1 MPEMT
6 ENQTPGHKPRKK
18 KNKESHNAV
27 ERQRKEKINA
37 GINRIGD
44 LLPCSQALKQSKNMI
59 LDQAYLYISELQKQ
73 NDAMLL
79 EGGERVQVE
88 EIRRLRR
95 QLDELRRE
103 SGHYIELL
111 KAHDINFLD
120 DPTVHWKGK
129 LRCAKVA
136 KVTPT
141 HQLPK
146 GIIVYSNGNVICPA
160 GKEPSPASDLGKQP
174 VMAGIVQS
182 SCDITAGVRVN
193 VALQHVSVPS
203 SAPPLLPKAT
213 LAPIVSTPGMKL
225 VEQCVEEVPLAP
237 KLPPSVSYITLQGI
251 CPLPMVTAALPRP
264 TTQPLV
270 SPLQPVWPPHS
281 RSILSP
287 ALQPFP
293 RSTTQNAAIGTM
305 SYTTIN
311 SSPTVLRASAA
322 GSTQT
327 TWTTLQLAG
336 NTVQPVCQSVG
347 TKLSVQPI
355 HIQMRP
361 QVTIQPQAPI
371 TAHIQA
377 QPSTQR
383 TPQLRPAILAQHQ
396 PHCTVLPQSAIM
408 SQPAVVAN
416 STMISRPQP
425 AVQQQATV
433 PSHPQ
438 TVLMTQPQPAMLPQV
453 QAQAHPQ
460 AAVRPLLQ
468 TMQVLQMNPTG
479 TAIAGVTTPQN
490 TNNPSVVILQQAN
503 PCSAQSVVSDD
514 LTNQTPCQHIVIIQA
529 SNQPPPAPPQ
539 NPQVGMVPAAAPNQ
553 IVATSSTTSTT
564 GQQIVGGKQLVHIL
578 PRPVPQTQTPQAPP
592 VPSNPQ
598 TITVN
603 GQVFALQP
611 MKTSEKSGCKGGQ
624 SSLQL
629 IQPSTAEEPST
640 AKEPT
645 TNMHTLGALS
655 SLNQSISQGMPSCI
669 STQSNVQRTL
679 ASPSYSIVPQ
689 QKPSSVPILAAPHSS
704 PVRQIQI
711 PSVTPHRPGLAMGT
725 GKALWRQPETASVP
739 RPKRAITKRTK
750 LVSKKEPKQGR
761 PVTISAKPEALTG
774 DRLEQEVTVPQ
785 GIPSSVAVT
794 VRPKPLPVSTT
805 ANTPTVS
812 SSEASTQTRP
822 VEISINSTLSS
833 PEGNSVTTNS
843 YSGPTVSSEC
853 TTQSKTSVTSV
864 TPCTAAISS
873 SSMIFSSTQSE
884 LIITSVVSLATV
896 TSAADKP
903 TVTSTVSSQSK
914 QPAVAVSDRSTHL
927 RPTVTSTVSSQSK
940 QPAVAV
946 SDRSTHLRPT
956 VTSTVSSQSKQ
967 PAVAVSDRSTHLRPT
982 VTSTVSSQSKQP
994 AVAVSDRS
1002 THLRPTVTSTVSS
1015 QSKQPAVAVSDRST
1029 HLRPTVTSTVSSQ
1042 SKQPAVAVS
1051 DRSTHLRPTVTQNRQ
1066 PVTTTISTVQ
1076 TRSAIT
1082 NGSSRQSRSTGAC
1095 STETRSRSTGMMSSA
1110 ACQPSVSTVNSI
1122 GNRPVVSLQSA
1133 QLTSSSQ
1140 GQTKPAN
1147 SQESQPTTQTQFQPV
1162 ASPSGPSTPTPCS
1175 GALSFASPSVTVP
1188 MTMPSEY
1195 RKWVPYNRPS
1205 TQQMTMPTSTPSHPA
1220 ELNVTAVSGR
1230 EKEPQAEGHP
1240 SAAMEK
1246 ASARSDAAPSRM
1258 DYTLPQQV
1266 YVLDHEPLDQP
1277 PAPNRQTDSL
1287 MSGGAGGGRGFSVAS
1302 MLPTGHSVSSSPGH
1316 FGSFTFASEQTDIL
1330 AMLEQD
1336 SPGRRVGGCTVDNS
1350 SSANT
1355 PTPAWEPNSK
1365 SQQAS
1370 NSKERSAGQQ
1380 TKLTK
1385 QMETPV
1391 AKQVSVRVQAGDQTS
1406 AVRHP
1411 QNISFSQSHS
1421 HPQSQAQSGTSGTL
1435 SVNNLIRPS
1444 SSQQQA
1450 YPGSLSLAGQ
1460 LGSVPSPAGNSAH
1473 VSQTSTPVL
1482 PPFSGSV
1489 QLNEYAPLMRPQV
1502 GVGEPRYIKDLSKR
1516 PAQEDVILSS
1526 STKRQ
1531 KTCSSASNVG
1541 RMEVKPL
1548 DHSQMMVPQLPPTTS
1563 SIMTRINPD
1572 GVGTLFSGNT
1582 FMSTMLRPT
1591 ESHCTPQLPTQE
1603 HNQPGVLH
1611 LPHGHPQHGASQP
1624 GQHLGGN
1631 PYLKQQQ
1638 QQQQQ
1643 EHQGHHLYQLQHHLT
1658 QPDPAHLHSLHQRAL
1673 QQVQK
1678 KRGLVGGGQKQH
1690 HQEKGGVQQHQHQQ
1704 SQQSHQQQP
1713 QTHQQHQQQSQQHQQ
1728 QSQQQHQQQT
1738 QQQHQPQAL
1747 SQQQHL
1753 QQHPQQQHQQ
1763 QSSHSRHQHLQ
1774 QQQIQHFGSQHQ
1786 EKSCEA
1792 QPGPAGPRGHHSSH
1806 PAQEHLKSDQDH
1818 STMQRLM
1825 SSRNLEQHLT
1835 SQPSN
1840 PASQPSDLGCAPPR
1854 QDHHRVSSY
1863 SAEALIGKGSS
1874 SDEQQRMVLHLQ
1886 ATRGTTQEQPD
1897 LRGYLDTPRVKGNV
1911 THNPQSRLPPDH
1923 PGSADVQRVSECPP
1937 FKTMASAEGG
1947 HQLGG
1952 FEDMTP
1958 KSGSSSQRGQQGG
1971 FRMNPGPPGDGRT
1984 RGGYSGPHPGT
1995 QGVQIGA
2002 PGLTRDQEGCHQS
2015 FMQSLLEQTDH
2026 QRAVQCCPPVS
2037 MEYGCVPG
2045 SSAGDMQAKASS
2057 PSVPPTQKASA
2068 MRLGEGNKGH
2078 IPHGSGNMGTHP
2090 GVRTG
2095 LPHPLTPHNSSEP
2108 GRTTASSRPPTA
2120 VSQRSRHIT
2129 QEAQSGKLRPGER
2142 PRSGSLRPG
2151 NPFEPDVHL
2160 LGRPQSGSEARRSS
2174 IVRFMADS
2182 AQASG
2187 DNNLVPDQH
2196 LAQNF
2201 GFSFMPDGGLNLP
2214 PINANSTFIPPVSQT
2229 NSSRPSSL
2237 LPVEPQNTLPS
2248 FYPSYPPA
2256 AHPSLASDI
2265 PIQYFSNQMFTS
2277 PGADKSSSAPL
2288 NNRFGSILSP
2298 PRSVGFA
2305 QATFPLLSDMP
2316 AMPISNSSGITPHLS
2331 NFSLTSLF
2339 PEIATAMQPDGS
2351 AMPMSPLLS
2360 LSNNSSADSGKQPN
2374 RLAHNISHILGHD
2387 GSSAV

>member
-1 MPEMT
+1 MFPGT
-6 ENQTPGHKPRKK
+6 E
-18 KNKESHNAV
+18 A
-27 ERQRKEKINA
+27 
-37 GINRIGD
+37 
-44 LLPCSQALKQSKNMI
+44 
-59 LDQAYLYISELQKQ
+59 
-73 NDAMLL
+73 
-79 EGGERVQVE
+79 VE

-251 CPLPMVTAALPRP
+251 CPLPTVTAALP
-264 TTQPLV
+264 QPATPAPSLPV
-270 SPLQPVWPPHS
+270 AASLATPLSLHPVPS
-281 RSILSP
+281 FT
-287 ALQPFP
+287 AFP
-293 RSTTQNAAIGTM
+293 QVITTQNAATRTM

-311 SSPTVLRASAA
+311 SSPTVLGASAA

-336 NTVQPVCQSVG
+336 NTVQPVCQSLPTPETSTSGQQSIQQIVG

-377 QPSTQR
+377 QPSIQR
-383 TPQLRPAILAQHQ
+383 TPQLRPAILAQPQPVMASQ

-408 SQPAVVAN
+408 PQPAVVAH

-425 AVQQQATV
+425 AVHQQATV

-460 AAVRPLLQ
+460 AAVRPILQ

-592 VPSNPQ
+592 VPPNPQ

-725 GKALWRQPETASVP
+725 GKALWSQPETASVP

-761 PVTISAKPEALTG
+761 PVTISAKPVALTG

-794 VRPKPLPVSTT
+794 VQPKPLPVSTT

-822 VEISINSTLSS
+822 VELSINSTLSS
-833 PEGNSVTTNS
+833 PEGNSVTTSS

-864 TPCTAAISS
+864 TPCTAAVSS
-873 SSMIFSSTQSE
+873 SSIFSSTQSE

-896 TSAADKP
+896 TSAADK
-903 TVTSTVSSQSK
+903 
-914 QPAVAVSDRSTHL
+914 
-927 RPTVTSTVSSQSK
+927 
-940 QPAVAV
+940 
-946 SDRSTHLRPT
+946 
-956 VTSTVSSQSKQ
+956 
-967 PAVAVSDRSTHLRPT
+967 
-982 VTSTVSSQSKQP
+982 
-994 AVAVSDRS
+994 
-1002 THLRPTVTSTVSS
+1002 PTVTSTVSS

-1082 NGSSRQSRSTGAC
+1082 NGSSRQSRSIGAC
-1095 STETRSRSTGMMSSA
+1095 STETRSRSTGVMSSA

-1122 GNRPVVSLQSA
+1122 GNRPVASLQSA
-1133 QLTSSSQ
+1133 QLTLSSQ

-1147 SQESQPTTQTQFQPV
+1147 SQESQPTTQTQSQPV

-1220 ELNVTAVSGR
+1220 ELKVTAVSGR
-1230 EKEPQAEGHP
+1230 EKEPRAEGPP

-1246 ASARSDAAPSRM
+1246 ASVRSDAAPSRM

-1316 FGSFTFASEQTDIL
+1316 FGPFTFASEQTDIL

-1350 SSANT
+1350 TSTNT

-1460 LGSVPSPAGNSAH
+1460 QGSVPSPAGNSAH

-1516 PAQEDVILSS
+1516 PAQDDVILSS
-1526 STKRQ
+1526 SNKRQ
-1531 KTCSSASNVG
+1531 KTCSTASNVG

-1603 HNQPGVLH
+1603 YNQPGVLH
-1611 LPHGHPQHGASQP
+1611 LPHGHPQHGAPQP

-1643 EHQGHHLYQLQHHLT
+1643 QQQEQQGHHLYQLQHHLT

-1690 HQEKGGVQQHQHQQ
+1690 HQEKRGVQQHQHQQ

-1713 QTHQQHQQQSQQHQQ
+1713 QTHQQHQQQSQQQQHQQ

-1786 EKSCEA
+1786 EKSCDA

-1806 PAQEHLKSDQDH
+1806 LAQEHLKPDQDH

-1937 FKTMASAEGG
+1937 FKTMAGAEGG

-1958 KSGSSSQRGQQGG
+1958 KSGPSSQRGQQGG

-1984 RGGYSGPHPGT
+1984 RGGYSGPHP
-1995 QGVQIGA
+1995 GVQIGA

-2037 MEYGCVPG
+2037 MEYGCVSG
-2045 SSAGDMQAKASS
+2045 SSVGDMQAKASS
-2057 PSVPPTQKASA
+2057 PSVPPTQKAPA
-2068 MRLGEGNKGH
+2068 MRLGECNKGH
-2078 IPHGSGNMGTHP
+2078 IHHGSGNMGTHP

-2120 VSQRSRHIT
+2120 VSQRSRQIT

-2182 AQASG
+2182 AQVSG

-2201 GFSFMPDGGLNLP
+2201 GFSFMPDGGMNLP

-2229 NSSRPSSL
+2229 NSSRPSAL

-2316 AMPISNSSGITPHLS
+2316 PMPISNSSAITPHLS

>member
-251 CPLPMVTAALPRP
+251 CPLPTVTAALPQP
-264 TTQPLV
+264 ATPAPSLPVAASLTTPL
-270 SPLQPVWPPHS
+270 SLHPVPS
-281 RSILSP
+281 FT
-287 ALQPFP
+287 ALPQVI
-293 RSTTQNAAIGTM
+293 TTQNAATRTM

-311 SSPTVLRASAA
+311 SSPTVLGASAA

-336 NTVQPVCQSVG
+336 NTVQPVCQALPTPETSTSGQQSIQQIVG
-347 TKLSVQPI
+347 TKLS
-355 HIQMRP
+355 
-361 QVTIQPQAPI
+361 
-371 TAHIQA
+371 
-377 QPSTQR
+377 R

-396 PHCTVLPQSAIM
+396 PQPVMASQPHCTVLPQSAIM
-408 SQPAVVAN
+408 
-416 STMISRPQP
+416 PQP
-425 AVQQQATV
+425 AV
-433 PSHPQ
+433 
-438 TVLMTQPQPAMLPQV
+438 
-453 QAQAHPQ
+453 AQAHPQ

-479 TAIAGVTTPQN
+479 TANAGVTTPQN

-539 NPQVGMVPAAAPNQ
+539 KPQVVMVPAAAPNQ

-592 VPSNPQ
+592 VPPNPQ

-640 AKEPT
+640 TKEPT

-655 SLNQSISQGMPSCI
+655 SLNQSISQDMPSCI

-711 PSVTPHRPGLAMGT
+711 PSVTPHRPGLAMV
-725 GKALWRQPETASVP
+725 Q
-739 RPKRAITKRTK
+739 
-750 LVSKKEPKQGR
+750 
-761 PVTISAKPEALTG
+761 
-774 DRLEQEVTVPQ
+774 
-785 GIPSSVAVT
+785 
-794 VRPKPLPVSTT
+794 PKPLPVSTT

-822 VEISINSTLSS
+822 VELSINSTLSS
-833 PEGNSVTTNS
+833 PEGNSVTTSS

-864 TPCTAAISS
+864 TPCTAAVSS
-873 SSMIFSSTQSE
+873 SSIFSSTQSE

-927 RPTVTSTVSSQSK
+927 RPTVT
-940 QPAVAV
+940 
-946 SDRSTHLRPT
+946 
-956 VTSTVSSQSKQ
+956 
-967 PAVAVSDRSTHLRPT
+967 
-982 VTSTVSSQSKQP
+982 
-994 AVAVSDRS
+994 
-1002 THLRPTVTSTVSS
+1002 
-1015 QSKQPAVAVSDRST
+1015 
-1029 HLRPTVTSTVSSQ
+1029 
-1042 SKQPAVAVS
+1042 
-1051 DRSTHLRPTVTQNRQ
+1051 QNRQ
-1066 PVTTTISTVQ
+1066 PVSTTISTVQ

-1082 NGSSRQSRSTGAC
+1082 NGSSRQSRSIGAS
-1095 STETRSRSTGMMSSA
+1095 STETRSRSTGVMSSA

-1122 GNRPVVSLQSA
+1122 GNRPVASLQSA
-1133 QLTSSSQ
+1133 QLTLSSQ

-1147 SQESQPTTQTQFQPV
+1147 SQESQPTTQTQSQPV
-1162 ASPSGPSTPTPCS
+1162 ASPSGPSSPTPCS
-1175 GALSFASPSVTVP
+1175 GTL
-1188 MTMPSEY
+1188 
-1195 RKWVPYNRPS
+1195 PS

-1220 ELNVTAVSGR
+1220 ELKVTAVSGR
-1230 EKEPQAEGHP
+1230 EKEPRAEGHP

-1246 ASARSDAAPSRM
+1246 ASVRSDAAPSRM

-1316 FGSFTFASEQTDIL
+1316 FGPFTFASEQTDIL

-1350 SSANT
+1350 TSTNT

-1370 NSKERSAGQQ
+1370 NNKERSAGQQ

-1460 LGSVPSPAGNSAH
+1460 QGSVPSPAGNSAH
-1473 VSQTSTPVL
+1473 VSQTSTSVL
-1482 PPFSGSV
+1482 LPFSGSV
-1489 QLNEYAPLMRPQV
+1489 QLNEYAPLMR
-1502 GVGEPRYIKDLSKR
+1502 VGEPRYIKDFSKR
-1516 PAQEDVILSS
+1516 PAQDDVILSS
-1526 STKRQ
+1526 SNKRQ

-1611 LPHGHPQHGASQP
+1611 LPHGHPQHGAPQP

-1643 EHQGHHLYQLQHHLT
+1643 QQQDHQGHHLYQLQHHLT

-1690 HQEKGGVQQHQHQQ
+1690 HQEKGG
-1704 SQQSHQQQP
+1704 
-1713 QTHQQHQQQSQQHQQ
+1713 
-1728 QSQQQHQQQT
+1728 
-1738 QQQHQPQAL
+1738 
-1747 SQQQHL
+1747 
-1753 QQHPQQQHQQ
+1753 
-1763 QSSHSRHQHLQ
+1763 SSHSRHQHLQ

-1806 PAQEHLKSDQDH
+1806 LAQEHLKSDQDH
-1818 STMQRLM
+1818 STLQRLM

-1874 SDEQQRMVLHLQ
+1874 SDEQQHMVLHLQ

-1937 FKTMASAEGG
+1937 FKTMAGAEGG

-1958 KSGSSSQRGQQGG
+1958 KSGPSSQRGQQGG
-1971 FRMNPGPPGDGRT
+1971 FRMNQGPPGDGRT
-1984 RGGYSGPHPGT
+1984 RGGYSGPHP
-1995 QGVQIGA
+1995 GVQIGA

-2037 MEYGCVPG
+2037 MEYGCVSG
-2045 SSAGDMQAKASS
+2045 SSVGDMQAKASS
-2057 PSVPPTQKASA
+2057 PSVPPTQKAPA
-2068 MRLGEGNKGH
+2068 MRLGECNKGH

-2120 VSQRSRHIT
+2120 VSQRSRQIT

-2182 AQASG
+2182 AQVSG

-2201 GFSFMPDGGLNLP
+2201 GFSFMPDGGMNLP
-2214 PINANSTFIPPVSQT
+2214 PINANPTFIPPVSQT
-2229 NSSRPSSL
+2229 NSSRPSAL

-2277 PGADKSSSAPL
+2277 PGTDKSSSAPL

-2316 AMPISNSSGITPHLS
+2316 PMPISNSSGITPHLS